1 MHKLW
6 FYAKYAYYDFI
17 IIPANGIILLSEL
30 FNHFNI
36 AITKRYFESENEI
49 VKCCDLLSL
58 KTVT

>member
-36 AITKRYFESENEI
+36 AITKRYLGIRKDEI
-49 VKCCDLLSL
+49 MGCYDLLDF
-58 KTVT
+58 